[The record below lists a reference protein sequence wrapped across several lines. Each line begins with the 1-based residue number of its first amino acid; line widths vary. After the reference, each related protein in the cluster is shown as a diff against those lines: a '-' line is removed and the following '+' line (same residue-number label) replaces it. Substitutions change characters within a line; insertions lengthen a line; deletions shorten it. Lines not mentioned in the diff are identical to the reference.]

1 MDIQWLCHGP
11 IKFNVFVILQRDETI
26 ATIQSYW

>member
-1 MDIQWLCHGP
+1 MDIRYLCHGP
-11 IKFNVFVILQRDETI
+11 INIFVILQRDETI